1 MADQLTKLSISVV
14 VPVFNGQQTIGE
26 TVEALLGQTLPP
38 HEIIVVNDGSTDATL
53 EVLKKYS
60 ARISLLSKPNGGP
73 ASARNA
79 GVRAASGSLIAFTDS
94 DCLPDK
100 NWLRELVKGFYHP
113 KVVGVGGIVR
123 SADPG
128 RLGEYLDINHFLDP
142 GFRKG
147 GIVLRLVTAN
157 ACFRRDALLEA
168 ELFDERFPKPGGEDT
183 EICIRLR
190 SYGYELGYAAE
201 ALVLHHHKRTVPA
214 FLRTVANYGEGLYI
228 SSQTWPEQE
237 WKINHHREMIQSAL
251 ALRSML
257 RQCLA
262 YRSNYDLRRALLFS
276 FLDHYR
282 HAAYI
287 WGYLRGKRRQHSTRP
302 NSQNPRPAPTDLYE
316 PMPVSEFSAIINKEF
331 DIH

>member
-1 MADQLTKLSISVV
+1 MADQSKNSRVSVV
-14 VPVFNGQQTIGE
+14 VPVYNGKQTICE
-26 TVEALLGQTLPP
+26 TVDALLNQTLPP
-38 HEIIVVNDGSTDATL
+38 QEIIIVDDGSTDGTE

-60 ARISLLSKPNGGP
+60 DKIILLSKQNGGP

-79 GVRAASGSLIAFTDS
+79 GIRRANGSLVAFTDS
-94 DCLPDK
+94 DCRPDK
-100 NWLRELVKGFYHP
+100 NWLRELVEGFYHP
-113 KVVGVGGIVR
+113 KVAGVGGIVR

-147 GIVLRLVTAN
+147 GVVLRLVTAN

-168 ELFDERFPKPGGEDT
+168 QLFDERFPKPGGEDT
-183 EICIRLR
+183 EICLRLR
-190 SYGYELGYAAE
+190 SFGYELGYVE
-201 ALVLHHHKRTVPA
+201 KALVLHHHKRTVPA

-228 SSQTWPEQE
+228 SSQMWPIQE
-237 WKINHHREMIQSAL
+237 WKINHRREMLQSAV
-251 ALRSML
+251 AVRSMV

-262 YRSNYDLRRALLFS
+262 YRGKYDLRRALLFS

-287 WGYLRGKRRQHSTRP
+287 WGYLRGKRRKKSTL
-302 NSQNPRPAPTDLYE
+302 PRPLNSPSNAEDLYAQS
-316 PMPVSEFSAIINKEF
+316 PVHEFSAIINKEF
-331 DIH
+331 DIQ